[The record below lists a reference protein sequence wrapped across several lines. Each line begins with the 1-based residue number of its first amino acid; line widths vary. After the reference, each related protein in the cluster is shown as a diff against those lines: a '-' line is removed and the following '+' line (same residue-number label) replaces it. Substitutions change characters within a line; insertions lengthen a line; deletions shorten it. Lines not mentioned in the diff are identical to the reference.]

1 MDIEKFSSLEL
12 KTEDVKDITEV
23 CNKCIDLEQQ
33 VNTAE
38 ENLSRL
44 KEKLRDYQER
54 IIPEMMQEAGVDSL
68 VLTNGKKVNVKPF
81 YGAKIPIE
89 RQDEAFSWLR
99 SKGHGDM
106 IKNSITANLDRG
118 QDNLASELVKVCQ
131 QHGFNYSQKM
141 KVEPMT
147 LKAWARERVEKGE
160 ELPFDLFGIYIANRA
175 TIK

>member
-81 YGAKIPIE
+81 YGA
-89 RQDEAFSWLR
+89 
-99 SKGHGDM
+99 
-106 IKNSITANLDRG
+106 
-118 QDNLASELVKVCQ
+118 
-131 QHGFNYSQKM
+131 
-141 KVEPMT
+141 
-147 LKAWARERVEKGE
+147 
-160 ELPFDLFGIYIANRA
+160 
-175 TIK
+175 